1 MDFNAEDAE
10 SMERTEMT
18 ILQSLSMGVGDDLV
32 ASMVLASAGRQ
43 AEVCPTFV
51 DTPTPCFLKRC
62 ENNGVSWLGSAK
74 DVILKGL
81 EAFTNLTGVVLADWL
96 ELGPTPGYA

>member
-1 MDFNAEDAE
+1 MGRVVRSVACWVEMLRVDFNAEDAE

-51 DTPTPCFLKRC
+51 DTPHPLLFEKM
-62 ENNGVSWLGSAK
+62 
-74 DVILKGL
+74 
-81 EAFTNLTGVVLADWL
+81 
-96 ELGPTPGYA
+96 